1 MADTQNTLLQLKVL
15 PDIGNIRQL
24 NGLEEQLEGQA
35 STELKPPGFTCRANH
50 SKSQ

>member
-1 MADTQNTLLQLKVL
+1 LLQLKVL

-24 NGLEEQLEGQA
+24 NGFAEQLEGQA
-35 STELKPPGFTCRANH
+35 SAKLKPPRFTCRANH